1 MAKKKSNP
9 WTRRRRRGRRIVNTL
24 LIVLI
29 IVLIGAIA
37 AVMAGT
43 KILNTVNRADL
54 KSSANL
60 YKHEVDGY
68 TNILLLGVD
77 TRDLNEV
84 KNSRTDMI
92 MIASIN
98 NSTDEI
104 TLTSV
109 YRDTYLQMGDTS
121 TYDKITH
128 AHYYGST
135 EMSIA
140 SINRAMDLD
149 IDQYALVNFKGVADA
164 VDAMGGLEINVEDY
178 EIDEL
183 NKYAKETAKIIGK
196 KSYTKVKKPGKQVL
210 DGCAAVSYG
219 RIRKGVGDDYKRTDR
234 MRIVFKKIL
243 SKAKSMDVK
252 TLYKVAG
259 AILPEVQTNLSN
271 KDMLDLAL
279 KLKKLNVGSS
289 KGFPYNKTAGLV
301 DGVSYVQATDL
312 AGDVKT
318 FHEKVFK
325 EKDYEPSSNVQE
337 ISQIVSAYQ

>member
-1 MAKKKSNP
+1 MAKKLSP
-9 WTRRRRRGRRIVNTL
+9 RARRRRRGRRIVNTL

-29 IVLIGAIA
+29 VALIGAIA

-54 KSSANL
+54 KSSADL
-60 YKHEVDGY
+60 YRHEVDGY

-77 TRDLNEV
+77 TRDLSEV

-140 SINRAMDLD
+140 SLNRAMDLD

-164 VDAMGGLEINVEDY
+164 VDEMGGLEINVEDY

-183 NKYAKETAKIIGK
+183 NKYTKETAKIVGK
-196 KSYTKVKKPGKQVL
+196 KSYTIVKKPGKQVL
-210 DGCAAVSYG
+210 DGCASVSYG

-252 TLYKVAG
+252 TLYQVAG

-271 KDMLDLAL
+271 KDMMSLAL
-279 KLKKLNVGSS
+279 KLKKLNVGDS
-289 KGFPYNKTAGLV
+289 KGFPYNKTTGMV

-312 AGDVKT
+312 ASDVKK
-318 FHEKVFK
+318 FHQKVFN
-325 EKDYEPSSNVQE
+325 ESDYEPSATVQE
-337 ISQIVSAYQ
+337 ISRIASRY